1 MSVNSA
7 MTAIANA
14 IRNKTGATGTMTLDQ
29 MAAAIAGIT
38 GGGKTVAS
46 ARCVTTGANG
56 WLLGDC
62 NGDGV
67 YDFNDLVALRT
78 APLDIADV
86 NGDGVVDD
94 DDAQYIGDAEY
105 ELAGDECLCRVE
117 ITYDD
122 GSVEKIV
129 TKAKRTGIIPT
140 GSIEIT
146 ENGAHDV
153 AAFAA
158 AIVNVAGGGGDYL
171 VERGTIS
178 FHTGIGTQA
187 MAIPVSDVS
196 YQNYMLF
203 ARAIKSWK
211 KVGGV
216 WTEQASIDFSGT
228 THNRMIVS
236 QLIAAYPARQTS
248 WVTVQDGETA
258 PIVDT
263 FGIETH
269 LQTSYREQNSA
280 FVNLCPAFVNVANPS
295 IDAANSCVVFHTQ
308 RDVCNDTVGVTYQ
321 YAIVGWNNG

>member
-1 MSVNSA
+1 MGVKIFYNGNVIAEFEQSGTRQLD
-7 MTAIANA
+7 TAGKYLAANIGIEYQA
-14 IRNKTGATGTMTLDQ
+14 PLPPV
-29 MAAAIAGIT
+29 AA
-38 GGGKTVAS
+38 GKNVVS
-46 ARCVTTGANG
+46 IHNITTGANG

-67 YDFNDLVALRT
+67 YDFSDLVALRT
-78 APLDIADV
+78 APIDVADV

-94 DDAQYIGDAEY
+94 NDAQYIGDAEY

-140 GSIEIT
+140 GSS
-146 ENGAHDV
+146 
-153 AAFAA
+153 
-158 AIVNVAGGGGDYL
+158 GDYL
-171 VERGTIS
+171 VEHGTIS
-178 FHTGIGTQA
+178 FHTGTGLQA

-203 ARAIKSWK
+203 ARATKSWK

-228 THNRMIVS
+228 THNRSIVS

-258 PIVDT
+258 PIIDT

-280 FVNLCPAFVNVANPS
+280 FVNLCPAFVNVANPAV
-295 IDAANSCVVFHTQ
+295 DAANSCVVFPTQ
-308 RDVCNDTVGVTYQ
+308 RDVCNDTIGMTYE
-321 YAIVGWNNG
+321 YTIVGWNNG